1 MPRSGNWHVDDTS
14 SRQRRRSHRGRRVQG
29 GSVVGRGIGGRV
41 LTLKTVEY
49 NTYTLHF
56 SDTSGISK
64 QKKVFAQS
72 STSCSDNSHWGMQL
86 VEEFRYEGNIIS

>member
-1 MPRSGNWHVDDTS
+1 VPRSGNWHVDDTS

-64 QKKVFAQS
+64 QKKVFAQII
-72 STSCSDNSHWGMQL
+72 HVLFGQL
-86 VEEFRYEGNIIS
+86 TLGYAVSRRV